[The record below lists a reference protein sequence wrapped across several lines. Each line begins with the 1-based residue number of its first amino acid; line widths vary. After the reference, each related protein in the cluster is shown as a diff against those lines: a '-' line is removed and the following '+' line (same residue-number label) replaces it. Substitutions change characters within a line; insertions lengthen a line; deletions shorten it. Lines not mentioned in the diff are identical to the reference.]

1 MPLIK
6 LTAGDDNPVLI
17 NTNHILV
24 VRHRT
29 DEDSSEYCEVEM
41 LNTDAVAVN
50 ETIAE
55 IEAIVKAAS

>member
-6 LTAGDDNPVLI
+6 LTSGDDNPVLI
-17 NTNHILV
+17 NTDHILV

-29 DEDSSEYCEVEM
+29 DEDSSEYCEIEM
-41 LNTDAVAVN
+41 QNTDSIPVN

>member
-1 MPLIK
+1 MPLVK
-6 LTAGDDNPVLI
+6 LTSGDDNPVLV
-17 NTNHILV
+17 NTNHIIA

-29 DEDSSEYCEVEM
+29 DEDGSEYCEIE
-41 LNTDAVAVN
+41 LENSDSIPVN